1 MDKETRRK
9 LSMAA
14 RALDFATANPSDQA
28 SIKTVVARLDTLVN
42 EAEDLAVQQRNGAIS
57 QQLAIAQRQAIR
69 RTARKEQLTQLSRLA
84 ASAAKEHPE
93 LKALFRVPDSEA
105 TNRTFRVAAQDIL
118 AAATAQK
125 PLLASLGMGE
135 TVIDDL
141 TQSIAAIDTA
151 TEAAHAGR
159 RTRVGAS
166 AQLPDVVQ
174 DAVRTVGVLDALYQ
188 VRFKNDPDLL
198 AAWVSASNVH
208 SSPKKKADPAPPA
221 PPAGDEKASKK

>member
-42 EAEDLAVQQRNGAIS
+42 EAEDQSVQQRNGAVS
-57 QQLAIAQRQAIR
+57 QQLAIAQRNAVRQ
-69 RTARKEQLTQLSRLA
+69 TARRELLDQLSRLA
-84 ASAAKEHPE
+84 AAAAKDHPE
-93 LKALFRVPDSEA
+93 LKTLFRMPPFHA
-105 TNRTFRVAAQDIL
+105 TNRTFRIAAQDLL

-125 PLLASLGMGE
+125 PLLDSLGLGE

-141 TQSIAAIDTA
+141 TQAIATIDAA

-166 AQLPDVVQ
+166 AALE
-174 DAVRTVGVLDALYQ
+174 DAVLSAVRVVDVLDGLYR

-198 AAWVSASNVH
+198 AAWISASNVRRE
-208 SSPKKKADPAPPA
+208 SRKAADPVEPA
-221 PPAGDEKASKK
+221 PTPADEKTTKK